1 MVCVAQTTRHDG
13 GDGEAVGK
21 TVLVTG
27 GSGLVGRYIVE
38 ALADHG
44 EHVVGYTDTRA
55 TEPDQPTETALGE
68 MFDLPRLLHVMREH
82 DVQRLVHAA
91 DISDPRSSIA
101 MPVATVIANVEGL
114 LRLLEAARLAGI
126 EGRIVLLSSSA
137 VYGNN
142 AGPIDECSPLRPR
155 TPYAVT
161 KVAGEQLGAVYA
173 DLYGLDIVALRIGEA
188 FGPELELPSVL
199 QAVLRSAVNGEVFR
213 SAVGGDHTFH
223 LTHGEDICRAVMA
236 SLGATNPSRRI
247 YNITGGE
254 RHSLGQIVAL
264 IHNRFPQS
272 RIEVGPGQL
281 PALDRQGPLDIRAAD
296 RELGY
301 RPLWGLARGLDDYVE
316 WLLAER
322 EAVTDA
328 SDGTP
333 LVQGP
338 VADQAALNG
347 LLRKLHD
354 LGLPLLSVTRIGPE
368 KREAPAPD
376 FPYLTSTK
384 ETP

>member
-27 GSGLVGRYIVE
+27 GSGLVGRYIVD

-44 EHVVGYTDTRA
+44 QHVVGYTDTRA
-55 TEPDQPTETALGE
+55 TEPNQPTETALGE

-91 DISDPRSSIA
+91 DMSDPRSSIE
-101 MPVATVIANVEGL
+101 MPVATVIANVEGVL
-114 LRLLEAARLAGI
+114 HLLEAARLAGI

-142 AGPIDECSPLRPR
+142 AGPIDELSPLRPR
-155 TPYAVT
+155 TPYAIT
-161 KVAGEQLGAVYA
+161 KVTGEQLGAVYA
-173 DLYGLDIVALRIGEA
+173 DLYGLDIVALRLGEA
-188 FGPELELPSVL
+188 YGPELELPSVL
-199 QAVLRSAVNGEVFR
+199 RAVMRSAVTGEVFR

-236 SLGATNPSRRI
+236 ALGATNPSRRV
-247 YNITGGE
+247 YNIAGGE

-264 IHNRFPQS
+264 IQNRFPQS
-272 RIEVGPGQL
+272 RIEVGSGQL
-281 PALDRQGPLDIRAAD
+281 PALDQQGPLDIRAAD

-322 EAVTDA
+322 EAA
-328 SDGTP
+328 
-333 LVQGP
+333 
-338 VADQAALNG
+338 
-347 LLRKLHD
+347 
-354 LGLPLLSVTRIGPE
+354 
-368 KREAPAPD
+368 
-376 FPYLTSTK
+376 
-384 ETP
+384 